1 MVRRLIWSQNSSRY
15 IGSSGIRDLCD
26 SRAPRHPLTSNSAV
40 TASAEGFGTSTR
52 RRFHHHT
59 VSGQLPDAQKPAP
72 RPHRTCPDPSD
83 APLREWLAPPPP
95 ALRRASP
102 RPLHA
107 RCRLRWSAHRSGDCS
122 ITTRCRASF
131 LMLRNRHPTRTD
143 ASRASDAPSARTLH
157 ASRRSA
163 HGNGFSVTASAE
175 VVLLSIGRL
184 CHHRMMSG
192 NVCDGW
198 KLVSRPYYGRCSR
211 IHSLERSRG
220 SH

>member
-1 MVRRLIWSQNSSRY
+1 MVAKQLPIHRILRDPGLVRFARPA
-15 IGSSGIRDLCD
+15 GRSGV
-26 SRAPRHPLTSNSAV
+26 SSNSAV

-72 RPHRTCPDPSD
+72 HPHRRVPIPRMH
-83 APLREWLAPPPP
+83 LREWLA
-95 ALRRASP
+95 ARARRLRRASP

-107 RCRLRWSAHRSGDCS
+107 RCRLRWSARRPGDRS

-184 CHHRMMSG
+184 SHHRMMSG
-192 NVCDGW
+192 NVCDGLE
-198 KLVSRPYYGRCSR
+198 LVIRSYSGCGIRETA
-211 IHSLERSRG
+211 HSSASVGGGEV
-220 SH
+220 